1 MADNRAFCG
10 TVFNAAQGLLWSR
23 TVVDISL
30 ILIVALGAAVA
41 GFVQGLSGFAF
52 GMVAMSFWA
61 WVLEPQLAAV
71 LSVFGSLTGQVIAAF
86 TVRREFHWKAL
97 LPFIIGGLAGIPLGV
112 YVMPQLNMNWF
123 KLGLGTLLILWCP
136 TMLLSARLPRI
147 TLGGGLLARLCDGI
161 AGMIGGFMGGI
172 GGFSGTLP
180 TLWCTLRG
188 FDRHLQRTVIQ
199 NFNLSMLSVTMAT
212 YLATGLVKPTMWP
225 WFAVVLPSI
234 LVPVFFGTR
243 VYKGVSDVRFRQ
255 IVLSL
260 LTFSGLALV
269 ASSAPKLFFQ

>member
-1 MADNRAFCG
+1 ME
-10 TVFNAAQGLLWSR
+10 VF
-23 TVVDISL
+23 
-30 ILIVALGAAVA
+30 LIVALGAAVA

-86 TVRREFHWKAL
+86 TVRREFHWKTL
-97 LPFIIGGLAGIPLGV
+97 TPFIVGGLLGIPIGV
-112 YVMPQLNMNWF
+112 YVMPLLNMDWF
-123 KLGLGTLLILWCP
+123 KFGLGTLLVLWCP
-136 TMLLSARLPRI
+136 AMLLSARLPRI
-147 TLGGGLLARLCDGI
+147 TLGGGLLARLADGM
-161 AGMIGGFMGGI
+161 AGVIGGFMGGV

-188 FDRHLQRTVIQ
+188 FDRHVQRTVIQ
-199 NFNLSMLSVTMAT
+199 NFNLSMLSVTMLT
-212 YLATGLVKPTMWP
+212 YLATGLVKPAMWP

-269 ASSAPKLFFQ
+269 ASSAPKIFFS